1 VIATR
6 SHHPRAVAPQTI
18 AALAQEMGAPARVEE
33 RPAAAVALARAL
45 AGTRGAVVVC
55 GSLYLLAD
63 VRPAL
68 VRDRG
73 EPPAKLAP
81 VSGSAG

>member
-1 VIATR
+1 
-6 SHHPRAVAPQTI
+6 
-18 AALAQEMGAPARVEE
+18 MGAPARVEE
-33 RPAAAVALARAL
+33 RPAAAVDLGRAL

-68 VRDRG
+68 VRDGR

-81 VSGSAG
+81 VSGRAG